1 MSWLRVIG
9 QNAFSLSWVKERI
22 PVGGSGGGTVNLDFI
37 STWDTTKAGSASD
50 TVILPLLSGGTYN
63 GKIDWGDGNADEL
76 SYANRTH
83 TYASSGTYTI
93 TLSGTIDGFQFNN
106 GGDKTKFLD
115 VSNWGNLKITTNRA
129 FFGCSNFTISATD
142 APTVT
147 ATNGDYFFYNCHSLG
162 TPDLSGWNVTSVT
175 NWQNSFRANNL
186 NPIIT
191 GWIHSGV
198 TTVRSM
204 FLNNNSW
211 NRSLDGQDFSGVTD
225 AYEFMRGCSGFN
237 SSVANLSFGTNANLY
252 GMFQSC
258 TAFTGIGLDSW
269 DTSNVNSFNRT
280 FSSCS
285 NMNGDISGFDTSNAT
300 NFTYMLNQCDAFRG
314 AMDAWDI
321 NQATNLTAF
330 MNGATGITTANYD
343 ALLIAWDAQGA
354 MSFSGTVN
362 FGGSKYTSG
371 GAAEAAR
378 TSLISKWGGIIDGG
392 PA

>member
-1 MSWLRVIG
+1 MIG
-9 QNAFSLSWVKERI
+9 TSKIGVSASR
-22 PVGGSGGGTVNLDFI
+22 GGGGVAANPDFVA
-37 STWDTTKAGSASD
+37 TWNVASD
-50 TVILPLLSGGTYN
+50 GSNITLPLASGGTYS
-63 GKIDWGDGNADEL
+63 GTIDWGDSSSDTL

-83 TYASSGTYTI
+83 TFATAGTYTI
-93 TLSGTIDGFQFNN
+93 TLSGTIEGFAFQN

-115 VSNWGNLKITTNRA
+115 VSNWGNLTITAKRA
-129 FFGCSNFTISATD
+129 FMGCTNFTISATD

-147 ATNGDYFFYNCHSLG
+147 SADGEYFFYNCHALG
-162 TPDLSGWNVTSVT
+162 TPDLSGWDVTSVT
-175 NWQNSFRANNL
+175 NLQHSFRANNL

-204 FLNNNSW
+204 FLNNSAW
-211 NRSLDGQDFSGVTD
+211 NRSLDGQDFSGVTT
-225 AYEFMRGCSGFN
+225 AYEFMRGCSSFN

-269 DTSNVNSFNRT
+269 DTSNVDSFNRT

-285 NMNGDISGFDTSNAT
+285 NMNGDISGFNTSNAT

-314 AMDAWDI
+314 AMSGWDI
-321 NQATNLTAF
+321 NQATNLTSF

-343 ALLIAWDAQGA
+343 ALLIAWDAQGT
-354 MSFSGTVN
+354 MSFSGTAN
-362 FGGSKYTSG
+362 FGGSQYTAG
-371 GAAEAAR
+371 GAAATAHA
-378 TSLISKWGGIIDGG
+378 SLVTKWGGIADGG
-392 PA
+392 TA

>member
-1 MSWLRVIG
+1 MPHPNSIRVIG
-9 QNAFSLSWVKERI
+9 ENRFTNGNPAQRI
-22 PVGGSGGGTVNLDFI
+22 APGGAGGAANQDFEA
-37 STWDTTKAGSASD
+37 TWNVASD
-50 TVILPLLSGGTYN
+50 GSSITLPLLSGGTYS
-63 GKIDWGDGNADEL
+63 GTIDWGDGQTDDL
-76 SYANRTH
+76 SYANRSH
-83 TYASSGTYTI
+83 TYTTAGTYTI
-93 TLSGTIDGFQFNN
+93 TLSGIIEGFKFDN

-115 VSNWGNLKITTNRA
+115 VSNWGTLTITTNRA
-129 FFGCSNFTISATD
+129 FFGCTNFTISATD

-147 ATNGDYFFYNCHSLG
+147 ASNGDYWFYNCHALG
-162 TPDLSGWNVTSVT
+162 TVDLSGWDVTTVT
-175 NWQNSFRANNL
+175 NWQNAFRANNL

-198 TTVRSM
+198 TKVRSM
-204 FLNNNSW
+204 FLNNTSW

-258 TAFTGIGLDSW
+258 SAFTGTGLDSW
-269 DTSNVNSFNRT
+269 DTSNVDSFNRT
-280 FSSCS
+280 FSACS
-285 NMNGDISGFDTSNAT
+285 NMNGDISGFNTSNAT
-300 NFTYMLNQCDAFRG
+300 NFFYMLNQCDAFRG
-314 AMDAWDI
+314 AMDQWDI
-321 NQATNLTAF
+321 NQATNLTSF

-343 ALLIAWDAQGA
+343 ALLIAWDAQGV

-378 TSLISKWGGIIDGG
+378 TSLISKWGGITDGG
-392 PA
+392 AA

>member
-1 MSWLRVIG
+1 MPSLFRRVG
-9 QNAFSLSWVKERI
+9 TSFSRAG
-22 PVGGSGGGTVNLDFI
+22 VGGGAAANPDFVA
-37 STWDTTKAGSASD
+37 TWSVASD
-50 TVILPLLSGGTYN
+50 GDTITLPLLSGGTYS
-63 GKIDWGDGNADEL
+63 GTIDWGDSSSDSL

-83 TYASSGTYTI
+83 TFASAGTKTI
-93 TLSGTIDGFQFNN
+93 TLSGTIDGFKFNN

-115 VSNWGNLKITTNRA
+115 VSNWGNLNITTNRA

-147 ATNGDYFFYNCHSLG
+147 TSDGEYFFYNCHALG

-198 TTVRSM
+198 TKVRQM
-204 FLNNNSW
+204 FLNNSSW

-252 GMFQSC
+252 GMMQSC
-258 TAFTGIGLDSW
+258 TAFTGTGLDSW
-269 DTSNVNSFNRT
+269 DTSNVDSFNRT

-285 NMNGDISGFDTSNAT
+285 NMNGDLSSWNTSNAT
-300 NFTYMLNQCDAFRG
+300 NMTYMLNQCDAYRG
-314 AMDAWDI
+314 AMSGWDI
-321 NQATNLTAF
+321 NQVTNLTAF

-343 ALLIAWDAQGA
+343 ALLIAWDAQGT
-354 MSFSGTVN
+354 MSFSGTAN
-362 FGGSKYTSG
+362 FGGSQYTAG
-371 GAAEAAR
+371 GAAATAHA
-378 TSLISKWGGIIDGG
+378 SLVTKWGGIADGG
-392 PA
+392 TA